1 MLEKEQLVLFVEILK
16 NSMDK
21 KEILR
26 EYLENW
32 YDEIVDIE
40 EIEKESEEIFVH
52 NDVDFFI
59 LTIEQA
65 DSIMDDYVDEE
76 VEKDLDLLLPNMIEF
91 MDIEGYRKSIK
102 KTLAYTSFFG
112 KVVKETE
119 DYLIIEI

>member
-32 YDEIVDIE
+32 YDEVVDIE
-40 EIEKESEEIFVH
+40 EIEGESEEIFVH
-52 NDVDFFI
+52 NDVAFYI
-59 LTIEQA
+59 LTIEEA
-65 DSIMDDYVDEE
+65 DSIMSDYVDEE
-76 VEKDLDLLLPNMIEF
+76 VKRDLDLLHPDMVEF

-102 KTLAYTSFFG
+102 KTLTYTSFFG
-112 KVVKETE
+112 EIAKQTE
-119 DYLIIEI
+119 NYVIIEL